1 VTIKPTLVAQISDLH
16 IKSPGQLAYGKVDT
30 AAALARCIAE
40 LNRFTP
46 KLDVVVISGDLVD
59 TPSAEEYAHL
69 KELLESLTVPFV
81 AVPGNHDDRNLLRSS
96 LRDQLYA
103 DPSGPLNIGLQV
115 GPLDLFVL
123 DSSVPGAAHGEL
135 TAATLTWL
143 GAELAGSRERPALI
157 FLHHPPFVTGITHMD
172 VQNLRN
178 AEAFAAVITAHPRV
192 RLIASGHVHRGVLAS
207 FAGVPATICPAPNHA
222 VALDLAQKYPPAL
235 RIEPP
240 GFHVHA
246 FLPGDGVGTLVTH
259 FVPIG
264 DFGGLYPFFGPEQ
277 GRALGERA

>member
-1 VTIKPTLVAQISDLH
+1 VTVKPTLVAQISDLH

-30 AAALARCIAE
+30 AAALARCVAE

-59 TPSAEEYAHL
+59 TPSAEEYVHL
-69 KELLESLTVPFV
+69 KELLEPLAIPFV

-96 LRDQLYA
+96 LRHQTYA
-103 DPSGPLNIGLQV
+103 DADGALNIGLQV

-135 TAATLTWL
+135 SAATLNWL
-143 GAELAGSRERPALI
+143 DAQLARGRERPALI
-157 FLHHPPFVTGITHMD
+157 FLHHPPFITGITHMD

-178 AEAFAAVITAHPRV
+178 ADALAAIVRAHPRV
-192 RLIASGHVHRGVLAS
+192 RLIASGHVHRAVLAS

-222 VALDLAQKYPPAL
+222 VALDLAQLYPPAL

-246 FLPGDGVGTLVTH
+246 FLPDDGVGTLATH

-264 DFGGLYPFFGPEQ
+264 DFGGLYPFFGPGQ
-277 GRALGERA
+277 GVALGEGA